1 MPRAIIAD
9 DHDVIIFGLTELLQ
23 SLGFEVIASFKSG
36 GELLREIQALQ
47 ADLLI
52 LDFYMPGFNVET
64 LKDLTSN
71 NSHLKIIV
79 FTACEDPNIL
89 KQLASLPL
97 QGLVPKTVDKDELKF
112 AIQIV
117 LKGKKFIAPD
127 LIELVLTGNQNLSHV
142 NGSFS
147 KLSPRE
153 IEILKYLAEGYSNR
167 EIAKLLNLSSRTVDS
182 HRTNI
187 LKKLRLKNNQELVK
201 LAIKHNLISL

>member
-1 MPRAIIAD
+1 MPRAVIAD

-64 LKDLTSN
+64 LKDLAAN

-97 QGLVPKTVDKDELKF
+97 QGLVPKTVEKDELKF
-112 AIQIV
+112 AIQTV

>member
-23 SLGFEVIASFKSG
+23 SLNFEVIASFKSG
-36 GELLREIQALQ
+36 SELLREIQALQ

-64 LKDLTSN
+64 LKDLATN
-71 NSHLKIIV
+71 NANLKIIV

-112 AIQIV
+112 AIQTV

-127 LIELVLTGNQNLSHV
+127 LIELFLTSNQNLSRA

-167 EIAKLLNLSSRTVDS
+167 EIGRMLNLSSRTVDS
-182 HRTNI
+182 HRSNI
-187 LKKLRLKNNQELVK
+187 LKKLKLKNNQELVK
-201 LAIKHNLISL
+201 LAIKHNLVSL

>member
-64 LKDLTSN
+64 LKDLALN

-97 QGLVPKTVDKDELKF
+97 RGLVLKTVDKDELKF
-112 AIQIV
+112 AIQTV
-117 LKGKKFIAPD
+117 VKGKKFIAPD
-127 LIELVLTGNQNLSHV
+127 LIELVFTGNQNLSHA

>member
-64 LKDLTSN
+64 LKDLASN

-112 AIQIV
+112 AIQTV

>member
-64 LKDLTSN
+64 LKDLALN

-97 QGLVPKTVDKDELKF
+97 RGLVLKTVDKDELKF
-112 AIQIV
+112 AIQTV
-117 LKGKKFIAPD
+117 VKGKKFIAPD
-127 LIELVLTGNQNLSHV
+127 LIELVLTGNQNPSHV